1 MAAGESVTASCR
13 LSVRCYAAN
22 MKRLFAALCLALGLT
37 MASAQQYEFDLGKAV
52 DLAND
57 WALANLDPAVLQSLR
72 DADRERVQGF
82 LNSYFQSLQSSN
94 VLELARLRTAA
105 TNIIPVLESY
115 EETSSYG
122 AWLRCRLDYFEVSE
136 ELQRNLPKHPP
147 RAEVPAATVINI
159 ERKVWVRKL
168 ADRPPPPGA
177 DKLVPKLKPIF
188 TEEKVPP
195 ELVWIAEVESS
206 FNPDA
211 CSPVGAAGLFQL
223 MLPTAKQYGL
233 RRWPFDQRYQP
244 EPSARAA
251 AKYLRTLHRQFGNW
265 TLAIAAYNAG
275 EGRVGGLLR
284 KHKATTY
291 EQIAAKLP
299 AETQM
304 YVPKVEAA
312 LARREGIKL
321 GELPPPTK

>member
-1 MAAGESVTASCR
+1 
-13 LSVRCYAAN
+13 
-22 MKRLFAALCLALGLT
+22 MKRLFASLCLALGLT
-37 MASAQQYEFDLGKAV
+37 AAPAQQYEFDLGKAV

-72 DADRERVQGF
+72 EVDRERVAKF
-82 LNSYFQSLQSSN
+82 LDGYFRTLQSSN
-94 VLELARLRTAA
+94 VLELARLRATA
-105 TNIIPVLESY
+105 TNIIPILAAY
-115 EETSSYG
+115 EETSAYA
-122 AWLRCRLDYFEVSE
+122 AWLKCRLDYFEVSE
-136 ELQRNLPKHPP
+136 ELQRNLPKPPP
-147 RAEVPAATVINI
+147 RAEVPAATVVTI
-159 ERKVWVRKL
+159 ERKVWARKL
-168 ADRPPPPGA
+168 ADRPLPPGA

-188 TEEKVPP
+188 AAEKVPP

-206 FNPDA
+206 FDPDA
-211 CSPVGAAGLFQL
+211 ESPVGAAGLFQL

-251 AKYLRTLHRQFGNW
+251 AKYLRALHRHFGNW
-265 TLAIAAYNAG
+265 TLAVAAYNAG

-284 KHKATTY
+284 KYNARTY

-312 LARREGIKL
+312 LARREGLKL
-321 GELPPPTK
+321 SDLPPPAK